1 MKYYFYKNPFF
12 KVYAT
17 VEDGYVRMHTSGVAS
32 KPLKPLISGFFDIF
46 EGSKVAK
53 IMDDKLV
60 FSTWMPPIPSKAF
73 DRLVKSQM
81 EAMRGKLVPE
91 QVTISITE
99 ECPNKCLHCALP
111 DTKNKASLSPEII
124 KSAIDQCLDLGS
136 TFIIFDGGEP
146 LLYEDLEDLINYV
159 DREKAIAGMFTS
171 GVGLTP
177 EKAQSLKA
185 AGLDML
191 SVSLDSA
198 NEKGHDSMRGRSG
211 VFSDAMNAIRYSL
224 DAGLLVNIYVV
235 LSPLN
240 IHELEDFYNLATE
253 MGVHEISFFEIV
265 PTGRWIDHEK
275 DVLSKQD
282 LKRFDEFVKWANQ
295 REGPRIFPI
304 PHVLR
309 KLGCFAGRKW
319 IHITPQ
325 GDVNPCACM
334 PMVVGNIHQEKI
346 SDIWK
351 KLRSNPEFN
360 AGPCLMRNDEFRK
373 KYILNNIESP
383 QN

>member
-1 MKYYFYKNPFF
+1 MKYYFYQNPFF

-17 VEDGYVRMHTSGVAS
+17 VEDGYVRMHTSGVGS
-32 KPLKPLISGFFDIF
+32 KPLKPLVSGLFDIF
-46 EGSKVAK
+46 EGSKVAE
-53 IMDDKLV
+53 ILDDQLI

-81 EAMRGKLVPE
+81 GAMRGKLVPE

-111 DTKNKASLSPEII
+111 DTKNKATLSPDVI
-124 KSAIDQCLDLGS
+124 KNTIDQCLDLGS
-136 TFIIFDGGEP
+136 TFIVFDGGEP
-146 LLYEDLEDLINYV
+146 LLYEGLEDLISYV
-159 DREKAIAGMFTS
+159 DRDKAITGMFTS
-171 GVGLTP
+171 GVGLTS
-177 EKAQSLKA
+177 EKAHSLKD

-191 SVSLDSA
+191 SVSLDGA
-198 NEKGHDSMRGRSG
+198 NEKGHDSMRGRAG
-211 VFSDAMNAIRYSL
+211 VFKDAMNAIRYSL
-224 DAGLLVNIYVV
+224 NAGLRVNIYVV

-240 IHELEDFYNLATE
+240 INELEDFYNLAIE

-265 PTGRWIDHEK
+265 PTGRWIDHET
-275 DVLSKQD
+275 DVLTKQD
-282 LKRFDEFVKWANQ
+282 LKRFDDFVEWANQ
-295 REGPRIFPI
+295 REGPRVFPI

-309 KLGCFAGRKW
+309 KIGCFAGHKW

-346 SDIWK
+346 SEIWK
-351 KLRSNPEFN
+351 KLRRNPVFN
-360 AGPCLMRNDEFRK
+360 AGPCLMRNDEFRD
-373 KYILNNIESP
+373 KYILKTME
-383 QN
+383 

>member
-1 MKYYFYKNPFF
+1 MKYYFYRNPFF

-17 VEDGYVRMHTSGVAS
+17 VEDGHVRMHTSGVAS
-32 KPLKPLISGFFDIF
+32 KPLKPVVSSFFDLF
-46 EGSKVAK
+46 EGSKFAK
-53 IMDDKLV
+53 ILDNQLI

-81 EAMRGKLVPE
+81 GSMRGKLVPE

-99 ECPNKCLHCALP
+99 DCPNKCLHCALP
-111 DTKNKASLSPEII
+111 DTKNKASLSPDAI

-136 TFIIFDGGEP
+136 TFIVFDGGEP
-146 LLYEDLEDLINYV
+146 LLYEGLEELISYV
-159 DREKAIAGMFTS
+159 DREKAITGMFTS
-171 GVGLTP
+171 GVGFTP

-211 VFSDAMNAIRYSL
+211 VFNDAMNAIRYSL

-282 LKRFDEFVKWANQ
+282 LKRFDDFVEWANQ
-295 REGPRIFPI
+295 REGPRVFPI

-334 PMVVGNIHQEKI
+334 PMIVGNIHQENI

-360 AGPCLMRNDEFRK
+360 AGSCLMRDDEFRD
-373 KYILNNIESP
+373 KYILNKIE
-383 QN
+383 

>member
-1 MKYYFYKNPFF
+1 MKYYFYRNPFF

-17 VEDGYVRMHTSGVAS
+17 IEDGYVRMHTSGIAS
-32 KPLKPLISGFFDIF
+32 KPMKPLISGFFDIF

-53 IMDDKLV
+53 ISDEQLT

-81 EAMRGKLVPE
+81 DSIRGKLVPE

-99 ECPNKCLHCALP
+99 DCPNKCLHCALP
-111 DTKNKASLSPEII
+111 DTKNKDHLSQNII
-124 KSAIDQCLDLGS
+124 KNAIDQCLDLGS
-136 TFIIFDGGEP
+136 TFIVFDGGEP
-146 LLYEDLEDLINYV
+146 LLYEGLEDLISYV
-159 DREKAIAGMFTS
+159 DKDKAIAGMFTS
-171 GVGLTP
+171 GVGLTS
-177 EKAQSLKA
+177 EKALSLKN

-198 NEKGHDSMRGRSG
+198 NEKGHDSMRGRPG
-211 VFSDAMNAIRYSL
+211 VFKDAMNAIRHSL
-224 DAGLLVNIYVV
+224 DSGLLVNIYVV

-240 IHELEDFYNLATE
+240 IDELEDFYNLATE

-265 PTGRWIDHEK
+265 PTGRWIDHDK
-275 DVLSKQD
+275 DVLTKQD
-282 LKRFDEFVKWANQ
+282 IERFDNFVQWANQ
-295 REGPRIFPI
+295 REGPRVFPI
-304 PHVLR
+304 PHILR
-309 KLGCFAGRKW
+309 KMGCFAGRKW

-334 PMVVGNIHQEKI
+334 PMVVGNIHKEKI

-351 KLRSNPEFN
+351 KLRKNPVFN
-360 AGPCLMRNDEFRK
+360 AGPCLMRDDEFRD
-373 KYILNNIESP
+373 KYILKTIE
-383 QN
+383 

>member
-1 MKYYFYKNPFF
+1 MKYYFYRSPLF

-17 VEDGYVRMHTSGVAS
+17 VEEGYVRMHTSGVAS
-32 KPLKPLISGFFDIF
+32 KLLMPVVSGFFDMF

-53 IMDDKLV
+53 VMDDQLI

-73 DRLVKSQM
+73 ERLVKSQM
-81 EAMRGKLVPE
+81 GAMRGKFVPE

-99 ECPNKCLHCALP
+99 ECPNNCLHCALP
-111 DTKNKASLSPEII
+111 DTKNKASLPLEII

-146 LLYEDLEDLINYV
+146 LLYEGLEELISYV
-159 DREKAIAGMFTS
+159 DREKAITGMFTS
-171 GVGLTP
+171 GVGFTH
-177 EKAQSLKA
+177 EKALSLKA

-198 NEKGHDSMRGRSG
+198 NEKGHDSMRGRVG
-211 VFSDAMNAIRYSL
+211 VFRDAMNTIRYSL

-240 IHELEDFYNLATE
+240 IHELEDFYNLSTK

-275 DVLSKQD
+275 DVLTKED
-282 LKRFDEFVKWANQ
+282 LKKFDDFVKWANKQ
-295 REGPRIFPI
+295 EGPRIFSI

-334 PMVVGNIHQEKI
+334 PLVVGNIYQEKI

-360 AGPCLMRNDEFRK
+360 AGPCLMLNDKFRS
-373 KYILNNIESP
+373 KYILNNLE
-383 QN
+383 